1 MSISIPNKVQH
12 VSRSIGPYQPDPGR
26 TRAGGLTTNLLKSG
40 HFAEALKAV
49 QRRRFLPS
57 GRQSVT
63 LRESLTTSQSYQRP
77 NSAHWQLA
85 VETLINSAEGRDFL
99 MHARIADFRALNHS
113 KLTLVKPPG
122 KKAKAY
128 RIVR

>member
-1 MSISIPNKVQH
+1 MK
-12 VSRSIGPYQPDPGR
+12 SR
-26 TRAGGLTTNLLKSG
+26 
-40 HFAEALKAV
+40 AECPHLACAV
-49 QRRRFLPS
+49 QRRRLLPS

-99 MHARIADFRALNHS
+99 MHARIADFRGLNHS
-113 KLTLVKPPG
+113 KLTPVKPPG